1 MGRGCAAVPPA
12 VHAGNYRVSH
22 AAVLAGWNSSAVL
35 PRQLRSP
42 PRSQQIGHTR
52 NDGADLHYGA
62 VAHLCGLLP
71 GWVGCYCGRASAH
84 CTASARCTELSAV
97 TQELNSDCW
106 YIRNVSATTVNYG
119 LYRLVLA
126 AETIVA

>member
-42 PRSQQIGHTR
+42 SRSQQIGHTR

-62 VAHLCGLLP
+62 VAHLSSLLP
-71 GWVGCYCGRASAH
+71 GARVLLLGSQRALHRLDA
-84 CTASARCTELSAV
+84 
-97 TQELNSDCW
+97 
-106 YIRNVSATTVNYG
+106 
-119 LYRLVLA
+119 LYREVRVSD
-126 AETIVA
+126 EQC